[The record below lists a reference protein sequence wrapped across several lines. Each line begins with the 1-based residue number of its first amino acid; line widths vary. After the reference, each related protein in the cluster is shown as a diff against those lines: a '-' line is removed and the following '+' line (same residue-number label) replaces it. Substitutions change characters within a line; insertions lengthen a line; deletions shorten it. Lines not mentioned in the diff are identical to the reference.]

1 MNWSG
6 DWLGPRWKK
15 AVNVRIKSSH
25 LVYIDKPESLYVS
38 QQYGC
43 NALREMTGGGGGR
56 EKSLRLVKI

>member
-15 AVNVRIKSSH
+15 AVNVRIRSSH

-38 QQYGC
+38 QQEGD
-43 NALREMTGGGGGR
+43 NMDAVLQER
-56 EKSLRLVKI
+56 